1 MAKALFGIA
10 RTQAE
15 AAAIIERLHAAGF
28 HSSDVSILAPQNQGG
43 EGLSIDKQTKAL
55 EGTATGASAGGVL
68 GGLVGL
74 LAGIGT
80 LAVPGLGILVA
91 AGPLLATLS
100 GIGIGASVGGLA
112 GGLIGLGIPEY
123 EAKRYEGHLE
133 QGGILV
139 SVHCKDE
146 TDIERAKDILEAAG
160 ATDLAVAREAAA

>member
-1 MAKALFGIA
+1 M
-10 RTQAE
+10 
-15 AAAIIERLHAAGF
+15 
-28 HSSDVSILAPQNQGG
+28 
-43 EGLSIDKQTKAL
+43 LS
-55 EGTATGASAGGVL
+55 
-68 GGLVGL
+68 GLVGL

-160 ATDLAVAREAAA
+160 RPTSPWRGKRPPEVFHSARTARRSPSPLHA